1 MELQKEVGLWA
12 LRDKVWDGGNLHWRV
27 RKASLR
33 SLHLN
38 QGPRDAL
45 VRCRAGRRAF
55 LSEGTAIV
63 SGEELGV
70 LED

>member
-1 MELQKEVGLWA
+1 M
-12 LRDKVWDGGNLHWRV
+12 
-27 RKASLR
+27 
-33 SLHLN
+33 N

-55 LSEGTAIV
+55 LSEATAIV